1 MALKKRNK
9 IDASTS
15 TSSMTDIIFLLLL
28 FFMIAS
34 TMSAP
39 NDLKINLPQSHS
51 KSATKASIVRVS
63 ISEAGE
69 YKLALQGEKPEGILL
84 DELEPRLQA
93 LQAAD
98 STIYIA
104 LYADEMVPYKEIV
117 NILDIANTNRLKLVV
132 ATKPTRRNN

>member
-1 MALKKRNK
+1 
-9 IDASTS
+9 
-15 TSSMTDIIFLLLL
+15 
-28 FFMIAS
+28 
-34 TMSAP
+34 
-39 NDLKINLPQSHS
+39 LPQSHS

-69 YKLALQGEKPEGILL
+69 YKLALQGEKPEEILL